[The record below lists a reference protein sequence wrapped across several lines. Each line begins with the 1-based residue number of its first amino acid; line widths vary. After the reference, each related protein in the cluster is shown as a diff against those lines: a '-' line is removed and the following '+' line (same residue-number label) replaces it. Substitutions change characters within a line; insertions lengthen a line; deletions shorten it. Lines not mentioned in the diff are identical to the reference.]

1 MRENHYATLVHNSEI
16 SQVSVLQDKHNAS
29 FNPIRLGK
37 SCLNPSTKLLF
48 FLGYL
53 LCLSLFLHFAHV
65 NYPIITQFNKGIL
78 DIDENNPPKCSFTV
92 FCTAIGSRSTKNTE
106 IQQYRAIP

>member
-1 MRENHYATLVHNSEI
+1 MRENHYVILAHLKISYVFNNKISITLLLFLVC
-16 SQVSVLQDKHNAS
+16 
-29 FNPIRLGK
+29 LGK

-65 NYPIITQFNKGIL
+65 NYPIITQFNKGINACL
-78 DIDENNPPKCSFTV
+78 RIESRDTPYLIFYVSGCKV
-92 FCTAIGSRSTKNTE
+92 FL
-106 IQQYRAIP
+106 